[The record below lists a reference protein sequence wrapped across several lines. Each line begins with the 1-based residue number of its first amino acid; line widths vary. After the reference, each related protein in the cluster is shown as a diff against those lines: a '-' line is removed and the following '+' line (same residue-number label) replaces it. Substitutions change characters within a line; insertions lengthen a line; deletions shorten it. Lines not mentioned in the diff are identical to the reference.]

1 MDYELSEEVLE
12 LRPVVVMMLLYL
24 AVLISGSSLHLGK
37 LAATSVK
44 DAASNIDED
53 KNGELSLDSF
63 LNVGLVKGEAKP
75 FGFLD
80 EVFVLSVGSE
90 GRLNLV
96 AVVSHD
102 VNE

>member
-63 LNVGLVKGEAKP
+63 LNVGLVKVETEP
-75 FGFLD
+75 FCFLY